1 MLKAYPKWLP
11 VVLVASIVGVVI
23 GLILHAK
30 NAAQATSCST
40 TFGDIHQRLSP
51 TFRATC
57 TAAKSMTG
65 ISTGIMVACGVV
77 AAIMIVMAVVYTMQ
91 ANQSNPA
98 T

>member
-1 MLKAYPKWLP
+1 L
-11 VVLVASIVGVVI
+11 VVSIVGVVV
-23 GLILHAK
+23 GLVLHAK

-40 TFGDIHQRLSP
+40 TFGVLHQQLSP
-51 TFRATC
+51 TFRTTC

-77 AAIMIVMAVVYTMQ
+77 AAITIVMAVVYTMQ

>member
-11 VVLVASIVGVVI
+11 VVLVSAIVGVVI
-23 GLILHAK
+23 GLVLHAK
-30 NAAQATSCST
+30 NAAQAQSCST
-40 TFGDIHQRLSP
+40 VLGELHQRLSP

-57 TAAKSMTG
+57 TTAKSMTG
-65 ISTGIMVACGVV
+65 ISTGIMVACGAV

-91 ANQSNPA
+91 SNQANPA